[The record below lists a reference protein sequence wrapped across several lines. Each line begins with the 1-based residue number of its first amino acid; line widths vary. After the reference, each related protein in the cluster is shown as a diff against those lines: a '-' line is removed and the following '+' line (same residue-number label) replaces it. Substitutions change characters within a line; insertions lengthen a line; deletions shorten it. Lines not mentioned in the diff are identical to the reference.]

1 MVSPWVTERPDSKG
15 GDGGGTV
22 HMYPEK
28 VKIFKIM
35 SHNTMF
41 QVNFSIKRLTIN
53 IICGFLS
60 KLKFKKVAFFCDTI
74 MQILE
79 NLSTFFVYHLKQKLT
94 FTLFIDLAPTPTCI
108 ALT

>member
-35 SHNTMF
+35 SHNTLF
-41 QVNFSIKRLTIN
+41 QVNFSIKRLTIK
-53 IICGFLS
+53 IICGVLS
-60 KLKFKKVAFFCDTI
+60 KLKFKKLLFYCDTF
-74 MQILE
+74 MQILK
-79 NLSTFFVYHLKQKLT
+79 NLSTLYFFCLSSKAKTYIHT
-94 FTLFIDLAPTPTCI
+94 FH
-108 ALT
+108 